1 MDSNSVQALI
11 QALKEMTIEMT
22 KRLSIMEEE
31 ELVTF
36 VDRRQEIVH
45 AMEKYRTSLTEED
58 KQEIGLILD
67 MDGPI
72 LKRMNKLKDEAGSWM
87 EKKGNIRIQQNA
99 YQRAY
104 SVDSLFIDHRK

>member
-1 MDSNSVQALI
+1 MDSNNIQDLI
-11 QALKEMTIEMT
+11 QALKKVTIETT
-22 KRLSIMEEE
+22 KRLSIIEEE
-31 ELVTF
+31 ELVAF

-45 AMEKYRTSLTEED
+45 AMEKYRTFLTEED

-87 EKKGNIRIQQNA
+87 EKKGSIRVQQNA

-104 SVDSLFIDHRK
+104 SVDSLFIDQRK

>member
-1 MDSNSVQALI
+1 MEANSIQDLI
-11 QALKEMTIEMT
+11 RVLKEMTIET
-22 KRLSIMEEE
+22 TNQLSIIEEE
-31 ELVTF
+31 ELVAF
-36 VDRRQEIVH
+36 VDRRQEIVYS
-45 AMEKYRTSLTEED
+45 MEKYRALLTEED

-67 MDGPI
+67 MDGSI
-72 LKRMNKLKDEAGSWM
+72 LKRMNELKDEAGSWM

>member
-1 MDSNSVQALI
+1 MDSNNI
-11 QALKEMTIEMT
+11 QDFIRVLKEITIET
-22 KRLSIMEEE
+22 TNRISIIEEE
-31 ELVTF
+31 ELVAF

-45 AMEKYRTSLTEED
+45 EMEKYRTSLTEED
-58 KQEIGLILD
+58 KQEIRLILD

-87 EKKGNIRIQQNA
+87 EKKGHIRIQQNA

>member
-1 MDSNSVQALI
+1 MDGNNIQDLI
-11 QALKEMTIEMT
+11 QALKEMTIET
-22 KRLSIMEEE
+22 TNRLSIIEEE
-31 ELVTF
+31 ELVAF

-45 AMEKYRTSLTEED
+45 SMEKYRTLLTKED
-58 KQEIGLILD
+58 KKEIGLILD

-72 LKRMNKLKDEAGSWM
+72 LMRMNKLKDEAGSWM
-87 EKKGNIRIQQNA
+87 EKKGNIRVQQNA

>member
-1 MDSNSVQALI
+1 MDANSIQDLI
-11 QALKEMTIEMT
+11 RVLKEMTIET
-22 KRLSIMEEE
+22 TNRLSVIEEE
-31 ELVTF
+31 GLVAF
-36 VDRRQEIVH
+36 VDRRQEIVQ

-72 LKRMNKLKDEAGSWM
+72 LKRMNQLKDEAGSWM
-87 EKKGNIRIQQNA
+87 EKKGNIRAQQNA

>member
-1 MDSNSVQALI
+1 MDSNSMQALI
-11 QALKEMTIEMT
+11 QALKEMTIETT

-31 ELVTF
+31 ELVIF

-45 AMEKYRTSLTEED
+45 AMEKYRAYLTEED
-58 KQEIGLILD
+58 KQEIGFILD

-99 YQRAY
+99 YQRVY